1 MLLVMGPSASFVS
14 QPVNAEETD
23 DPFAMMDAISVGI
36 TTEKTSSIS
45 SPPTTTNDNDTKNL
59 NSGNDRSTMNSSTK
73 SDMDAALEESRR
85 RRTIDPRTHG

>member
-1 MLLVMGPSASFVS
+1 MLLVMGPSAGFVS
-14 QPVNAEETD
+14 QPVNAEESD
-23 DPFAMMDAISVGI
+23 DPFAMMDAFSVGI

-45 SPPTTTNDNDTKNL
+45 SPPTTTKNL